1 MYTEHADGEAG
12 SLGDAL
18 PADGFVA
25 CARSGDAVARQQ
37 LCARTLPALR
47 RWAARFKHAGHD
59 ADDLVQT
66 AYLRALSRLGD
77 FEVRGDGSFA
87 AYLRQI
93 LFNEIRAEHRRRRRH
108 GDAVELDDTLALHG
122 DPVVEHALASE
133 RASAFRRALCN
144 LSRRQREHIAL
155 RMHAGL
161 SFGEIAARTGGN
173 ADSARMIVTRALR
186 ALSAQL
192 AAA

>member
-1 MYTEHADGEAG
+1 MYTEHTGGAAG
-12 SLGDAL
+12 SAQDAL
-18 PADGFVA
+18 PADRFVA
-25 CARSGDAVARQQ
+25 CARTGDALARQQ

-47 RWAARFKHAGHD
+47 RWAARFRHAGHD

-93 LFNEIRAEHRRRRRH
+93 LLNEIRAELRRQQRR
-108 GDAVELDDTLALHG
+108 GDTVEVDDTLASHG
-122 DPVVEHALASE
+122 DPVVEHALACE
-133 RASAFRRALCN
+133 RASAFRRALRN

-173 ADSARMIVTRALR
+173 ADGARMIVTRALR
-186 ALSAQL
+186 ALAQQL

>member
-1 MYTEHADGEAG
+1 MYTGYGDGEAEPVDG
-12 SLGDAL
+12 A
-18 PADGFVA
+18 PTADGFVS
-25 CARSGDAVARQQ
+25 CARNGDAVARQQ

-93 LFNEIRAEHRRRRRH
+93 LLNEIRAELRRRRRH
-108 GDAVELDDTLALHG
+108 GDAVELDDALAIHG
-122 DPVVEHALASE
+122 DPVVEHALAHE
-133 RASAFRRALCN
+133 RASALHRALRN

-186 ALSAQL
+186 ALTQQL